1 MANGHQR
8 DDNARTDDRDSDRDT
23 PITIQPLDLAGSA
36 LDDVIALYNAVWG
49 KSGAGAAAVDAQIR
63 RHPRYP
69 GFKAVVARAP
79 DDRAVGFAYGYTN
92 APGQWWHERV
102 AEHLGAERTAGELTG
117 SFCVTELAV
126 LPSHRRHGLGRRL
139 LAALLADLPHAAAT
153 LSTQRDNR
161 PARALYE
168 AAGWDYLIARMRFTP
183 GDREWVVMRRR
194 LRPTG
199 HEH

>member
-1 MANGHQR
+1 MANGHEC
-8 DDNARTDDRDSDRDT
+8 DDNARKDDRDT
-23 PITIQPLDLAGSA
+23 PITIQPLADLAGPA

-49 KSGAGAAAVDAQIR
+49 KSGAGAAAADAQIR

-79 DDRAVGFAYGYTN
+79 DGRAVGFAYGYTDT
-92 APGQWWHERV
+92 PGQWWHERV
-102 AEHLGAERTAGELTG
+102 AEHLGVERTARDLTG

-126 LPSHRRHGLGRRL
+126 APSQRRRGLGRRL
-139 LAALLADLPHAAAT
+139 FATLLAGLPHTAAT
-153 LSTQRDNR
+153 LSTQRDNL

-168 AAGWDYLIARMRFTP
+168 AAGWEYLIERMRFTP